1 MSQLKGIKL
10 FSRWLVFSVVTTIY
24 FERMKIFTVN
34 ISKKLC
40 FVLNNIQSFIIL
52 SCESTEDLIDNFLQ
66 FHSRSFFRTK
76 RRLSIAPLPVLRLN
90 DKEMMSAD
98 FENHSMISNQ
108 NSISSM
114 NSLAS
119 LLKEKMQV
127 CFLLFHQFFLLYLR
141 SESHNNFA
149 FC

>member
-1 MSQLKGIKL
+1 MI
-10 FSRWLVFSVVTTIY
+10 
-24 FERMKIFTVN
+24 
-34 ISKKLC
+34 
-40 FVLNNIQSFIIL
+40 VLNIL
-52 SCESTEDLIDNFLQ
+52 FDYFFQ

-127 CFLLFHQFFLLYLR
+127 SNFLHFTRFLYFLQANHAIILYFAKY
-141 SESHNNFA
+141 SMHNEVECVCVTNA
-149 FC
+149 H